1 MTKVFYF
8 IFILFFIGTVSA
20 GEFSIS
26 PPQVNF
32 EGELKQEICGNFFIS
47 TPEKSILI
55 GEDRWGEKEETR
67 RKFSAHTLSSE
78 ELGLEIKYPELIESE
93 GEMNS
98 EICISGEKEGNYH
111 GLLLYRL
118 EGAPTGIGIWLN
130 VSLKNEGRNILGIT
144 GNIISEGNIGI
155 MGISSFV
162 LVFILVGLIF
172 VMRRKKCN
180 SM

>member
-93 GEMNS
+93 VN
-98 EICISGEKEGNYH
+98 
-111 GLLLYRL
+111 GLLFNDLPELTACIKKYCLHKEKFDSFRQNAHRTIVNNFSISMIAQQYNFLYKEIENR
-118 EGAPTGIGIWLN
+118 
-130 VSLKNEGRNILGIT
+130 
-144 GNIISEGNIGI
+144 
-155 MGISSFV
+155 
-162 LVFILVGLIF
+162 
-172 VMRRKKCN
+172 
-180 SM
+180 